1 MQLKAISHIVL
12 SLFCCSAA
20 SASYEISPATLQ
32 KHVTY
37 LSSPALE
44 GRLTGSPGE
53 QLATDYIAAYFKQLG
68 LTPAGDHG
76 SYIQEFNFTA
86 GVALGKNNRLTIT
99 DSSGKT
105 TKLSLNKDWRP
116 LAFSDDAT
124 FTNVEFIMA
133 GYGITAPAT
142 GPLPA
147 YDSYKNLT
155 LKNKWVVV
163 FRYLP
168 ENISPAR
175 RRQLS
180 QYASLRY
187 KAFTAKQHGARGV
200 IFVNVPNTK
209 MNDELVPLLF
219 DTSLAGSGIVV
230 LSVSNKVS
238 NDLLQPSTR
247 LNGQTNIA
255 KITRHGHNVLAKLTV
270 GTNTNELLVVGA
282 HLDHLGHGEL
292 SGSRANDLE
301 KGKIHPGADD
311 NASGVA
317 SIMEVAAK
325 LRDLKT
331 QGKLPGN
338 RDILLAAWSGEE
350 FGILGSSHFVKNFMR
365 ASTSLQPA
373 IAAAI
378 NLDMV
383 GNLRKKL
390 VLQGCGSSAD
400 WPGLLNRLRDGH
412 SISLVRQND
421 PYLPTDSTAF
431 YLQGVPA
438 LNFFTGATDAYHS
451 PKDLASTLNYQGIKQ
466 IDDLLVALILELEAK
481 PDMISY
487 QSVPKPGDR
496 SQHSLRIY
504 LGTIPDYT
512 SGVKMGVKLAGV
524 AQNSPAQQAG
534 LQHDDVIT
542 ELDGNRIHDIYDYTY
557 ALNALHAGE
566 PAKMKVRRGQT
577 NIDLTVVA
585 RYRD

>member
-1 MQLKAISHIVL
+1 
-12 SLFCCSAA
+12 
-20 SASYEISPATLQ
+20 
-32 KHVTY
+32 
-37 LSSPALE
+37 
-44 GRLTGSPGE
+44 
-53 QLATDYIAAYFKQLG
+53 LG
-68 LTPAGDHG
+68 D
-76 SYIQEFNFTA
+76 
-86 GVALGKNNRLTIT
+86 
-99 DSSGKT
+99 
-105 TKLSLNKDWRP
+105 
-116 LAFSDDAT
+116 
-124 FTNVEFIMA
+124 
-133 GYGITAPAT
+133 
-142 GPLPA
+142 
-147 YDSYKNLT
+147 
-155 LKNKWVVV
+155 
-163 FRYLP
+163 
-168 ENISPAR
+168 
-175 RRQLS
+175 
-180 QYASLRY
+180 
-187 KAFTAKQHGARGV
+187 
-200 IFVNVPNTK
+200 
-209 MNDELVPLLF
+209 
-219 DTSLAGSGIVV
+219 
-230 LSVSNKVS
+230 
-238 NDLLQPSTR
+238 
-247 LNGQTNIA
+247 
-255 KITRHGHNVLAKLTV
+255 
-270 GTNTNELLVVGA
+270 
-282 HLDHLGHGEL
+282 
-292 SGSRANDLE
+292 
-301 KGKIHPGADD
+301 
-311 NASGVA
+311 
-317 SIMEVAAK
+317 
-325 LRDLKT
+325 
-331 QGKLPGN
+331 
-338 RDILLAAWSGEE
+338 
-350 FGILGSSHFVKNFMR
+350 
-365 ASTSLQPA
+365 
-373 IAAAI
+373 
-378 NLDMV
+378 
-383 GNLRKKL
+383 KL